1 MHINDLDAL
10 ALRLRLDDEF
20 KGKDE
25 KVYVTAV
32 KDGKKF
38 YMGNGFIEDKRRAF
52 PYRYDSHKVGD
63 QIFQAAM
70 NGMFLGVERVT
81 ED

>member
-1 MHINDLDAL
+1 MHIDDLKAL
-10 ALRLRLDDEF
+10 AHRVSIDTEF
-20 KGKDE
+20 RGKDE

-52 PYRYDSHKVGD
+52 PYRYDSHDVGG

-70 NGMFLGVERVT
+70 NGMFLGVERV